1 MADYGFMPI
10 QDFAPVKDKEVYVK
24 IVAYENFKELF
35 LCERAI
41 FTSRGWELLDSE
53 YKEFEVKEWAFCQK
67 GANDGSD

>member
-1 MADYGFMPI
+1 MAKNDFMSI

-41 FTSRGWELLDSE
+41 FTSRGWELLDSK
-53 YKEFEVKEWAFCQK
+53 YKEFEVKEWAFLPERSK
-67 GANDGSD
+67 